1 MRRKPNV
8 LRVSAVV
15 ATVTVAAACGDGGT
29 ATGPSNRSPAASGTM
44 PAQTVTV
51 GETATLTV
59 SSYFRDPD
67 GDALSYGAETSD
79 AAVATVSVSG
89 STLTVI
95 GVTAAATTVT
105 VTASDPEGLSA
116 SQSFEVT
123 VLNRPPEAVDKIP
136 DLTVTAGGTESVD
149 ASSYFRDPDGDA
161 LSYGAETSDAAVA
174 TVSVSGSTLT
184 VIGVTAAATT
194 VTVTAS
200 DPEGLSASQ
209 SFEVT
214 VLNRPPEAVDKIPD
228 LTVTA
233 GGTESV
239 DASSYFRDPDG
250 DALSYGAET
259 SDAAVATVSVSGST
273 LTVIG
278 VTAGATTVTVTASD
292 PEGLSAS
299 QIFEVTA
306 QEPVALAVPAAY
318 LTQAAQDLDSDVP
331 LIAGRQALLRVFGTA
346 DDYLTPT
353 GKGLATFFVRGQ
365 EVYRAPLE
373 PPTPNIPLDVDES
386 RLDRSFNARIPEHVL
401 QPGLEMV
408 AELDPDRTL
417 PLNPGSRSR
426 FPASGRFAVD
436 VREVPPMHLTFVPV
450 LYHTE
455 TEGATATNSQV
466 ENAARDL
473 ATEDSRGELRYTR
486 DILPIGD
493 LSVKLREPHY
503 TSANTSGGGSGQILR
518 ELSMLR
524 HLEAA
529 EGEYYHGLFAVPE
542 QQHPNWP
549 AGVADPSGHVAISEV
564 FQDFVQ
570 RRIIA
575 HELGHNLSLSHAP
588 CGTTGDPAFPYAD
601 GSIGIWGHRFIRG
614 DATGFGE
621 LFPPEYTDIMSYCF
635 PQWISD
641 YHFSKALRFRSASAV
656 ATSRQTAVASTAT
669 LLLWGG
675 THDGDLRL
683 EPAFVLDARVKIP
696 EASGPYDVTGLDDEG
711 RRLFSVSFT
720 PDELDHGGSSFLFA
734 IPFEAEWTEDLDRVT
749 LTGPEGSTTLDRD
762 TGGRAALIVDR
773 ASGRIRT
780 IARDWYDGALPAAV
794 PPNAQVE
801 IIRGLPSR

>member
-1 MRRKPNV
+1 MARAGVGVTPPIINYKGSFMRRKPNV

-95 GVTAAATTVT
+95 GVTAGATTVT

-116 SQSFEVT
+116 SQS
-123 VLNRPPEAVDKIP
+123 
-136 DLTVTAGGTESVD
+136 
-149 ASSYFRDPDGDA
+149 
-161 LSYGAETSDAAVA
+161 
-174 TVSVSGSTLT
+174 
-184 VIGVTAAATT
+184 
-194 VTVTAS
+194 
-200 DPEGLSASQ
+200 
-209 SFEVT
+209 
-214 VLNRPPEAVDKIPD
+214 
-228 LTVTA
+228 
-233 GGTESV
+233 
-239 DASSYFRDPDG
+239 
-250 DALSYGAET
+250 
-259 SDAAVATVSVSGST
+259 
-273 LTVIG
+273 
-278 VTAGATTVTVTASD
+278 
-292 PEGLSAS
+292 
-299 QIFEVTA
+299 FEVTA

-417 PLNPGSRSR
+417 PLKQGSRSR

-486 DILPIGD
+486 DVLPIGD
-493 LSVKLREPHY
+493 LSVKLREPYY
-503 TSANTSGGGSGQILR
+503 TSANTSGEGSGQILR

-549 AGVADPSGHVAISEV
+549 AGEADPSGHVAISEV
-564 FQDFVQ
+564 FGDFVQ
-570 RRIIA
+570 RRLIA

-720 PDELDHGGSSFLFA
+720 PDELDHGGEQLFVRD
-734 IPFEAEWTEDLDRVT
+734 PVRGRMDRG
-749 LTGPEGSTTLDRD
+749 LGARYADGPRGLHDTGSRHRWAGGADRGPCIRSD
-762 TGGRAALIVDR
+762 TNHCTRLVRWSASGGRAAER
-773 ASGRIRT
+773 SSGDYSRT
-780 IARDWYDGALPAAV
+780 PEQMRMISRV
-794 PPNAQVE
+794 PPLRFPLVSGVTFWLLNGSRTGSFPGSM
-801 IIRGLPSR
+801 RGGHERHRRPLGGLEPRSRVVGVVLLPLDERLHIHRGESCGSRGRSLGSSALNGGC